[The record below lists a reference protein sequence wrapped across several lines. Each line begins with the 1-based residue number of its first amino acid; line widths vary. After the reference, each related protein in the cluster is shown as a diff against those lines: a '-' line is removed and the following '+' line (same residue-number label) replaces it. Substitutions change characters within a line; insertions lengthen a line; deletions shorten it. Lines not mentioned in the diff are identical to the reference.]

1 MVESEGGGLYELWK
15 EFIMYVKGR
24 DKKIKDLESMI
35 RKKQKEVE
43 QKQKLEEIMKES
55 LGETERVYL

>member
-1 MVESEGGGLYELWK
+1 MKNGESENIQELWK

-43 QKQKLEEIMKES
+43 QKQKL
-55 LGETERVYL
+55 

>member
-1 MVESEGGGLYELWK
+1 
-15 EFIMYVKGR
+15 MYVKGR

-43 QKQKLEEIMKES
+43 QKVKLEEMMKES
-55 LGETERVYL
+55 LG